1 MRKRSI
7 IQSFTQKCLTII
19 IWVPLAC
26 SCGNSKKCCNN
37 VIVPRMV
44 ISLSTKQNLHINILL
59 LTLNNAVLKIKSV
72 SFFFSFTFVGSQWK
86 WQDSALSV
94 FMFNLFICVL
104 VLLYFAIDNFSP
116 QNLELSYFDN
126 QSSMTSSSITVSL
139 ISLICAEF

>member
-37 VIVPRMV
+37 VIVPGMV
-44 ISLSTKQNLHINILL
+44 ISLSTKQNLYINILL

-72 SFFFSFTFVGSQWK
+72 SFFFLSL
-86 WQDSALSV
+86 LSV
-94 FMFNLFICVL
+94 PNENDRILLSPYLCLIYLFACLFCYIL
-104 VLLYFAIDNFSP
+104 PLTISHH
-116 QNLELSYFDN
+116 
-126 QSSMTSSSITVSL
+126 SIWSSL
-139 ISLICAEF
+139 ILTTNQV